1 MLNKYSDE
9 NKKIAMGFL
18 SYIHDLKDMS
28 NLDQE
33 LNLYKEDENR
43 QLYLWKSN
51 IEDYSGIV
59 ALSFS
64 AHTVF
69 IEYISLSPSYRS
81 QSNIF
86 KIFDDIQQKFS
97 NYTILGNF
105 NLSELLKSWRESK
118 EEERKSS
125 VVTGEDALENN
136 K

>member
-18 SYIHDLKDMS
+18 SYISDLKDMS

-33 LNLYKEDENR
+33 LKLYKEDENR

-64 AHTVF
+64 NHTVF

-86 KIFDDIQQKFS
+86 KIFDDIQQKFPDL
-97 NYTILGNF
+97 TILGNF
-105 NLSELLKSWRESK
+105 SLGKLLKDWRDSKVNQESELSEK
-118 EEERKSS
+118 E
-125 VVTGEDALENN
+125 
-136 K
+136 

>member
-18 SYIHDLKDMS
+18 SYIVDLKDLNNME
-28 NLDQE
+28 QE
-33 LNLYKEDENR
+33 LNLYSEDDNR

-64 AHTVF
+64 KKTVF
-69 IEYISLSPSYRS
+69 IEYISLNPSYRS

-86 KIFDDIQQKFS
+86 KIFDDVHQKFPDLV
-97 NYTILGNF
+97 ILGNF
-105 NLSELLKSWRESK
+105 SLNEQIQHWRQNK
-118 EEERKSS
+118 EKLQKDMKEKE
-125 VVTGEDALENN
+125 TD
-136 K
+136 

>member
-18 SYIHDLKDMS
+18 SYIVDLKDLNNME
-28 NLDQE
+28 QE
-33 LNLYKEDENR
+33 LNLYSEDDNR

-64 AHTVF
+64 KKTVF
-69 IEYISLSPSYRS
+69 IEYISLNPSYRS

-86 KIFDDIQQKFS
+86 KIFDDVQQKFPDLV
-97 NYTILGNF
+97 ILGNF
-105 NLSELLKSWRESK
+105 SLNEQIQQWRQNK
-118 EEERKSS
+118 EKLQKDMKEKE
-125 VVTGEDALENN
+125 TD
-136 K
+136 

>member
-18 SYIHDLKDMS
+18 SYISDLKDMA

-33 LNLYKEDENR
+33 LKLYKEDENR

-64 AHTVF
+64 DHTVF

-86 KIFDDIQQKFS
+86 KIFDDIQQRFPEL
-97 NYTILGNF
+97 TILGNF
-105 NLSELLKSWRESK
+105 NLGKLLKDWRDNKADQESELSK
-118 EEERKSS
+118 KE
-125 VVTGEDALENN
+125 
-136 K
+136 

>member
-18 SYIHDLKDMS
+18 SYIPDLKDMS

-64 AHTVF
+64 EHTVF

-86 KIFDDIQQKFS
+86 KIFDDIQRKFS
-97 NYTILGNF
+97 DYTVLGNF
-105 NLSELLKSWRESK
+105 NLGKLLKAWRQSK
-118 EEERKSS
+118 AEEERESS
-125 VVTGEDALENN
+125 AKTDNDTAKE
-136 K
+136 

>member
-18 SYIHDLKDMS
+18 SYINDLKD
-28 NLDQE
+28 LDNMEQE
-33 LNLYKEDENR
+33 LKLYSEDENR

-64 AHTVF
+64 DKTVF
-69 IEYISLSPSYRS
+69 IEYISLNPSYRS

-86 KIFDDIQQKFS
+86 KIFDEIQRKFPQFV
-97 NYTILGNF
+97 ILGNF
-105 NLSELLKSWRESK
+105 NLSGQLQQWRQNK
-118 EEERKSS
+118 EKIEKDMKE
-125 VVTGEDALENN
+125 TN
-136 K
+136 

>member
-18 SYIHDLKDMS
+18 SYISDLKDLN
-28 NLDQE
+28 NLEQE
-33 LNLYKEDENR
+33 LNLYSEDENR

-64 AHTVF
+64 EKTVF
-69 IEYISLSPSYRS
+69 VEYISLNPSYRS

-86 KIFDDIQQKFS
+86 KIFDDIQQKFPDRVM
-97 NYTILGNF
+97 LGNF
-105 NLSELLKSWRESK
+105 NLGDKIKQWRKNK
-118 EEERKSS
+118 EKLQKDMEETS
-125 VVTGEDALENN
+125 
-136 K
+136 